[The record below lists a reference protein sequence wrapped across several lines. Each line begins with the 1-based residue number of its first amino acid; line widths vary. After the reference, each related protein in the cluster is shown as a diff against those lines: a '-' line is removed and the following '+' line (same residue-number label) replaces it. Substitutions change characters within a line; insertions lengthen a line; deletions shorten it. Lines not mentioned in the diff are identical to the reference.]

1 MKATYIF
8 KTVIAL
14 TVVCG
19 LLAFV
24 IAVLPVAYPGA
35 ESTPFLDPMFKTL
48 TFLFSTGV
56 AAIFGMI
63 TSKYGVGP

>member
-8 KTVIAL
+8 RTVIGL

-35 ESTPFLDPMFKTL
+35 EATPFLDPMFKTL
-48 TFLFSTGV
+48 SFLFSTGV
-56 AAIFGMI
+56 AVVFGMI
-63 TSKYGVGP
+63 TGKYGVGS